1 MANVT
6 NPLLNQV
13 GQLSRVNQVNQV
25 NEVIT
30 KLQDALDNA
39 RDLPGW
45 GVALIV
51 IVTLLCIII
60 LLHVL
65 AIIATGPCLWAMW
78 LRRKRLERD
87 RLLDDDILDPDGVE
101 MAPAAESAD
110 GKEASA

>member
-6 NPLLNQV
+6 DPSL
-13 GQLSRVNQVNQV
+13 
-25 NEVIT
+25 NEVID
-30 KLQDALDNA
+30 KLQDALNDA
-39 RDLPGW
+39 RNLPSW
-45 GVALIV
+45 GITLIV
-51 IVTLLCIII
+51 IVALLCIII

-101 MAPAAESAD
+101 MAPATESAD